1 MRSKFVS
8 SFIFLSSI
16 LGVLPIHGVHA
27 AAPLNPKQTS
37 LQVFQQK
44 FIIDITGKAQQSS
57 LRLTPINSLKY
68 VGVHKDMHHKNHFRL
83 QQQYAGYDV
92 FGGYVIV
99 HGKVLNTGNT
109 LAVDNTTTM
118 TGLVYDNLQS
128 DLGAPATNFEQRA
141 GSALQTFLA
150 QFQGDSISQTTAV
163 PIVYIDEGNQAHW
176 AYKVS
181 ALIQYIDKIPARP
194 TAILD
199 AQTFN
204 EFIQWNALK
213 TSNTVNKLSLVKG
226 QGYGGNTKT
235 EKLEYNGVQYPFLE
249 ISRNP
254 ATQIC
259 YMSNSGVRVIDM
271 HHKFSTVSNS
281 SMKFNC
287 PEATSL
293 LQQDYYW
300 TGYLGDGYDTEN
312 GGFSPSDDALYF
324 GYVINHLYYDWYHEN
339 ALSQPDGTPMKLVMR
354 VHYGDGYE
362 NAFWDGMSMTFG
374 DGADFFYPLVSLGVG
389 AHEISHGF
397 TEQHSD
403 LMYYGESGG
412 INEAFSDMAAQAAE
426 YYSTKTNTWML
437 GSEIVKEDSGY
448 TALRFMDLPSKDG
461 VSIDTADEYYEGLD
475 VHYSSGV
482 YNHLFYLLAHQQG
495 WSTKKAFDVMIKANM
510 DYWTPY
516 SNFQEGACGILS
528 ATQDLGYAMGDVQ
541 QVLDLVKIDTQD
553 C

>member
-1 MRSKFVS
+1 MLFKFGSTIVS
-8 SFIFLSSI
+8 ISSIFLG
-16 LGVLPIHGVHA
+16 LHA
-27 AAPLNPKQTS
+27 SLTNAAVPFNPKHVS
-37 LQVFQQK
+37 LQALQQE
-44 FIIDITGKAQQSS
+44 FSVVIPGQWQQAAIIPA
-57 LRLTPINSLKY
+57 PINSLKY
-68 VGVHKDMHHKNHFRL
+68 IGVHKDAHQMNHFRL

-99 HGKVLNTGNT
+99 HGKVLNSGTT
-109 LAVDNTTTM
+109 LAVDNSTSM
-118 TGLVYDNLQS
+118 TGLVYDSLEA
-128 DLGAPATNFEQRA
+128 DLGAPAPSFEQQA
-141 GSALQTFLA
+141 ENALQSFLS
-150 QFQGDSISQTTAV
+150 QFEGESISQATAT
-163 PIVYIDEGNQAHW
+163 PIVYIDESNQAHW

-181 ALIQYIDKIPARP
+181 AFIQYIDKIPARP

-204 EFIQWNALK
+204 EFIQWNALQTNSNL
-213 TSNTVNKLSLVKG
+213 TSLTPVRG

-235 EKLEYNGVQYPFLE
+235 DVVQYNGAQFPFLE
-249 ISRNP
+249 ISRNDT
-254 ATQIC
+254 TQVC
-259 YMSNSGVRVIDM
+259 YMSNNGVRVIDM
-271 HHKFSTVSNS
+271 QHKFSTVTNS

-287 PEATSL
+287 PDPTSL

-300 TGYLGDGYDTEN
+300 TGYLGDGYDREN
-312 GGFSPSDDALYF
+312 GGFSPSNDALYF
-324 GYVINHLYYDWYHEN
+324 GYVINHLYHDWYNEN

-397 TEQHSD
+397 TEQHSN
-403 LMYYGESGG
+403 LIYYGESGG
-412 INEAFSDMAAQAAE
+412 MNEAFSDMAAQAAE
-426 YYSTKTNTWML
+426 YYSTKTNTWMI

-461 VSIDTADEYYEGLD
+461 ASIDTAEEYYEGLD

-482 YNHLFYLLAHQQG
+482 YNHLFYLLAHQKG
-495 WSTKKAFDVMIKANM
+495 WDTRKAFDVMIKANM

-516 SNFQEGACGILS
+516 SSFQEGACGILS
-528 ATQDLGYAMGDVQ
+528 ATQDLGYTVSTVEDVLYA
-541 QVLDLVKIDTQD
+541 VKLDAQD

>member
-1 MRSKFVS
+1 MCFKLCASMVS
-8 SFIFLSSI
+8 ISSI
-16 LGVLPIHGVHA
+16 CLALNAGLVNAADPI
-27 AAPLNPKQTS
+27 NPKHES
-37 LQVFQQK
+37 LQAFQQK
-44 FIIDITGKAQQSS
+44 FTVIIPGQSKLKS
-57 LRLTPINSLKY
+57 LISTPGNSLKY
-68 VGVHKDMHHKNHFRL
+68 MGMHKDLHQTNHFRL

-92 FGGYVIV
+92 FGGYAIV
-99 HGKVLNTGNT
+99 HGKFLNQGNS
-109 LAVDNTTTM
+109 LVVDSSTSV
-118 TGLVYDNLQS
+118 TGLVYDGLEAE
-128 DLGAPATNFEQRA
+128 L
-141 GSALQTFLA
+141 GSAPLNFDKQAEDALRAFLS
-150 QFQGDSISQTTAV
+150 QHHDGEVSQTSAIPV
-163 PIVYIDEGNQAHW
+163 VYIDASNQAHW

-181 ALIQYIDKIPARP
+181 ALIQYLDKIPARP

-213 TSNTVNKLSLVKG
+213 TALTPVKG

-235 EKLEYNGVQYPFLE
+235 GAVEYNGAQFPFLE
-249 ISRNP
+249 ISRND
-254 ATQIC
+254 ATQVC
-259 YMSNSGVRVIDM
+259 YMSNTGVRVIDM
-271 HHKFSTVSNS
+271 LHKFSTVTNS
-281 SMKFNC
+281 SMKFDC
-287 PEATSL
+287 LDPTSL
-293 LQQDYYW
+293 LQQGYYW
-300 TGYLGDGYDTEN
+300 TGSLGDGYDRQN
-312 GGFSPSDDALYF
+312 GGFSPSNDALYI
-324 GYVINHLYYDWYHEN
+324 GYVINHLYHDWYAEN

-412 INEAFSDMAAQAAE
+412 MNESFSDMAAQAAE
-426 YYSTKTNTWML
+426 YYSTKDNTWTI
-437 GSEIVKEDSGY
+437 GSEIVKEESGY

-461 VSIDTADEYYEGLD
+461 ASIDTADDYYEGLD

-482 YNHLFYLLAHQQG
+482 YNHLFYLLAQQTG
-495 WSTKKAFDVMIKANM
+495 WNTRKAFDVMIKANM

-516 SNFQEGACGILS
+516 STFQEGACGILN
-528 ATQDLGYAMGDVQ
+528 ATQDLGYASTAVQ
-541 QVLDLVKIDTQD
+541 KVLRKVKIDAQD